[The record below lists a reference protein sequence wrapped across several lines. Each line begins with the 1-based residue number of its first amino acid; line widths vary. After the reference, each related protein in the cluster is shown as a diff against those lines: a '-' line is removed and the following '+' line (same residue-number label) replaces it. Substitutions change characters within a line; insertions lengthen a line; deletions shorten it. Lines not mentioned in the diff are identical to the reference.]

1 MEIAIGLLAVAATVL
16 VGAWV
21 SERTGLPAPLVLIL
35 VGIIGSYL
43 PFVPEVTLSP
53 EVVLFGVLPPL
64 LYAAAIQTSLVDF
77 RANRAAILMLS
88 VGLVVFTALGVGVFL
103 WWLLG
108 LPFAVAFAIGAVVAP
123 PDAVAA
129 TAVGRQIGLPR
140 RIVSILE
147 GESLV
152 NDATALVALRT
163 ALAAAGL
170 VASSTGEVTFSAVVV
185 DFLRAGLGGV
195 VVGLLVAVVVD
206 QVRKRISNDAT
217 FDTVL
222 SFMAPFA
229 AYVPAEHLHASGV
242 IAVVTTGLV
251 LGHRSPRSQRGAS
264 RLSERINWR
273 SVQFLLEN
281 AVFLL
286 IGLQAF
292 YVLDRVRASEL
303 STATITTAALG
314 TLAVVLLLRPAWV
327 FPFKALSRRHHPE
340 RGRWAAAAV
349 ISWAGMRGVVT
360 LAAAQLLPAATPHR
374 DVLILIA
381 VVVTIGTL
389 LLQGTTLPALA
400 RRLGVRGPNPRED
413 ALQAATIM
421 SAATRAGLAVLDA
434 ETNIDE
440 ETRKALRER
449 SEDRVN
455 QLWERLGHRGADVS
469 ETPSEQ
475 YRRVR
480 MKMLDAER
488 EAVLVLRDAG
498 RAEHDVLRVVL
509 GALDLEETMLD
520 RVEEHEERLRDQMLP
535 VEPLEAPC
543 EHLRGADLATVVA
556 SPGECAECHVTGE
569 SWVHLRVCLVCGH
582 VGCCNSSQGRHADA
596 HFRETGHPVMR
607 SVEPGE
613 SWRWCYVDEVLG

>member
-1 MEIAIGLLAVAATVL
+1 
-16 VGAWV
+16 
-21 SERTGLPAPLVLIL
+21 
-35 VGIIGSYL
+35 
-43 PFVPEVTLSP
+43 
-53 EVVLFGVLPPL
+53 
-64 LYAAAIQTSLVDF
+64 
-77 RANRAAILMLS
+77 
-88 VGLVVFTALGVGVFL
+88 
-103 WWLLG
+103 
-108 LPFAVAFAIGAVVAP
+108 
-123 PDAVAA
+123 
-129 TAVGRQIGLPR
+129 
-140 RIVSILE
+140 
-147 GESLV
+147 
-152 NDATALVALRT
+152 
-163 ALAAAGL
+163 
-170 VASSTGEVTFSAVVV
+170 
-185 DFLRAGLGGV
+185 
-195 VVGLLVAVVVD
+195 
-206 QVRKRISNDAT
+206 
-217 FDTVL
+217 
-222 SFMAPFA
+222 
-229 AYVPAEHLHASGV
+229 
-242 IAVVTTGLV
+242 
-251 LGHRSPRSQRGAS
+251 
-264 RLSERINWR
+264 
-273 SVQFLLEN
+273 
-281 AVFLL
+281 
-286 IGLQAF
+286 
-292 YVLDRVRASEL
+292 
-303 STATITTAALG
+303 
-314 TLAVVLLLRPAWV
+314 
-327 FPFKALSRRHHPE
+327 
-340 RGRWAAAAV
+340 
-349 ISWAGMRGVVT
+349 MRGVVT

-543 EHLRGADLATVVA
+543 EHLQGAGLTTDVALA
-556 SPGECAECHVTGE
+556 PGACAECHAGRHVVGAP
-569 SWVHLRVCLVCGH
+569 SALPQVCGH
-582 VGCCNSSQGRHADA
+582 VGCCNSSQGRHADGTLP
-596 HFRETGHPVMR
+596 R
-607 SVEPGE
+607 
-613 SWRWCYVDEVLG
+613 DEVIP